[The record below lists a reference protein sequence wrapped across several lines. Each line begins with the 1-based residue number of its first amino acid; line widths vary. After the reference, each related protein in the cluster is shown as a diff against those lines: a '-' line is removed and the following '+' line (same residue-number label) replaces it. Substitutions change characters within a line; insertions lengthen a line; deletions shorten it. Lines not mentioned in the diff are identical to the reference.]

1 MHTQTPL
8 GEECSLQEYIEL
20 KELNGVDDPTVL
32 TKRNRIFFWYRPLA
46 QKRARRY
53 ARNCMPYRSLID
65 PCDIKS
71 DADMG
76 LLKAIDTYQLGMG
89 TKFESHAYV
98 RINGSII
105 DGIRSLQ
112 EFPRIVA
119 KIRRELTPILMML
132 SNELGHKATLD
143 DVAAHYPQLASMCRD
158 PLVSASVFNQ
168 PVARKSHG
176 DEESHSEEYEDSI
189 EQQLIKTRSRRT
201 LDRMEL
207 SDTIATVLSALHED
221 AFERR
226 VIYCYFFLGMTSTK
240 ISKTMRI
247 SPTWVS
253 GKKSSGLQKLR
264 KLARS
269 DQDFADELRKLS
281 YS

>member
-1 MHTQTPL
+1 MYTETPQ
-8 GEECSLQEYIEL
+8 GEACSLQEYIEL
-20 KELNGVDDPTVL
+20 KELNGVDDPSVL
-32 TKRNRIFFWYRPLA
+32 TTRNRIFFWYRPLA
-46 QKRARRY
+46 QKRAKRY

-71 DADMG
+71 DADIG
-76 LLKAIDTYQLGMG
+76 LLKAIDTFQLGMG
-89 TKFESHAYV
+89 TKFESHAFT

-105 DGIRSLQ
+105 DGIRGLQ

-119 KIRRELTPILMML
+119 KIRRELTPVLMAL
-132 SNELGHKATLD
+132 SNELGHKATLE
-143 DVAAHYPQLASMCRD
+143 DVVIYFPHLEHMCRD

-168 PVARKSHG
+168 PVSRKSSG
-176 DEESHSEEYEDSI
+176 DDEGGSEEYEDSI
-189 EQQLIKTRSRRT
+189 EHQLIKTRSKRT

-207 SDTIATVLSALHED
+207 SDTIEAVLSALHED

-240 ISKTMRI
+240 ISKTMQI

-264 KLARS
+264 KLARTN
-269 DQDFADELRKLS
+269 QEFADELRKLS
-281 YS
+281 FS